1 MGLVRLS
8 LVALVVSTAHGFVVT
23 AGPRRSASM
32 SRPRHDIVA
41 AADYDKCFAG
51 PPCPPLRAPTH
62 VHTLM
67 CAHRRF
73 ASAGLSR
80 ANIPTL
86 PTRTTSSATSR
97 RRACTAHC
105 HARACGGLVVPAG
118 TPLTVPAPIFA
129 QRMIRDM
136 TGNKEYEF
144 GDGSKALAEGSKEAA
159 EKARGAPSAWYR
171 SERARRS
178 A

>member
-1 MGLVRLS
+1 MHVRA
-8 LVALVVSTAHGFVVT
+8 VAWL
-23 AGPRRSASM
+23 
-32 SRPRHDIVA
+32 
-41 AADYDKCFAG
+41 
-51 PPCPPLRAPTH
+51 
-62 VHTLM
+62 
-67 CAHRRF
+67 
-73 ASAGLSR
+73 
-80 ANIPTL
+80 L
-86 PTRTTSSATSR
+86 P
-97 RRACTAHC
+97 AC
-105 HARACGGLVVPAG
+105 

-159 EKARGAPSAWYR
+159 EKARGAPSAWCR

>member
-1 MGLVRLS
+1 MRMFRLS

-51 PPCPPLRAPTH
+51 PPCRLRAHPLVCIHSCARTVASPPQDCRGRISPPFRLGLQVRRHHEGAHALHTAMH
-62 VHTLM
+62 V
-67 CAHRRF
+67 
-73 ASAGLSR
+73 R
-80 ANIPTL
+80 AV
-86 PTRTTSSATSR
+86 AW
-97 RRACTAHC
+97 
-105 HARACGGLVVPAG
+105 GVPAG

>member
-1 MGLVRLS
+1 MP
-8 LVALVVSTAHGFVVT
+8 A
-23 AGPRRSASM
+23 
-32 SRPRHDIVA
+32 
-41 AADYDKCFAG
+41 FA
-51 PPCPPLRAPTH
+51 CTHSCAYTHVRAPS
-62 VHTLM
+62 LRL
-67 CAHRRF
+67 RRTVEGEYPHPSDSDYKF
-73 ASAGLSR
+73 GDITKAR
-80 ANIPTL
+80 MHCTL
-86 PTRTTSSATSR
+86 P
-97 RRACTAHC
+97 CTC
-105 HARACGGLVVPAG
+105 VRCLVPAG

>member
-1 MGLVRLS
+1 MRMFRLS

-51 PPCPPLRAPTH
+51 PPSPPSLHPLMFICSCARTVASPPQDCRGRISPPFRLGLQVRRHHEGAHALHTAMHVRA
-62 VHTLM
+62 
-67 CAHRRF
+67 AW
-73 ASAGLSR
+73 
-80 ANIPTL
+80 
-86 PTRTTSSATSR
+86 
-97 RRACTAHC
+97 
-105 HARACGGLVVPAG
+105 VVPAG

>member
-1 MGLVRLS
+1 MHVRA
-8 LVALVVSTAHGFVVT
+8 VAWG
-23 AGPRRSASM
+23 
-32 SRPRHDIVA
+32 
-41 AADYDKCFAG
+41 
-51 PPCPPLRAPTH
+51 
-62 VHTLM
+62 
-67 CAHRRF
+67 
-73 ASAGLSR
+73 
-80 ANIPTL
+80 
-86 PTRTTSSATSR
+86 
-97 RRACTAHC
+97 
-105 HARACGGLVVPAG
+105 VPAG

-136 TGNKEYEF
+136 TGNMEYEF